1 MKKQNKQQQKKKY
14 TFDISLLNEIDKVE
28 DKFEFKLKSKKNQHE
43 VSKKIKLLKKEQ
55 KKEKKEIKDIMDAE
69 DINNEEEEVGV
80 YFNGICIK
88 ENKEKLKNEN
98 FDGIELYGWVSE
110 EEEEKIFFNFRIG
123 KK

>member
-14 TFDISLLNEIDKVE
+14 TFDINLLNEIDKVE
-28 DKFEFKLKSKKNQHE
+28 DKFEFKLKSKKNQNE

-55 KKEKKEIKDIMDAE
+55 KKEKKEIKDIMDSE
-69 DINNEEEEVGV
+69 DINKEEEVGV

-98 FDGIELYGWVSE
+98 FDGIELYGWVRRRR
-110 EEEEKIFFNFRIG
+110 KKNILIFE
-123 KK
+123 